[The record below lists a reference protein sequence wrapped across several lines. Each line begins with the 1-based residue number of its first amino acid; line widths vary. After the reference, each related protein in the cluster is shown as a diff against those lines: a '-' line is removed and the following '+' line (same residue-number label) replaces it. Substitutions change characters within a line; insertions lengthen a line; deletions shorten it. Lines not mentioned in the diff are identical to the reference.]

1 MSSSRRSFL
10 AKAGL
15 ATSAGLLPARWVNA
29 RDLPANRK
37 IKLRF
42 AIASD
47 LHYGQKNTPFE
58 EYAAKMVEWI
68 NKEKAERGLDL
79 FFINGDIT
87 HDKAEMLTQLRD
99 KHLVHLKVPYHCIK
113 GNHDYVDEQQGSA
126 TESWEKVWGY
136 ASNHTLVHKDFVFVM
151 ADTTVA
157 AKSNIYL
164 AADREWLEGEFKKH
178 AQAPG
183 IFSFIHIQQ
192 RKHKKDGWPA
202 HGVSAES
209 QVDKAEAVMKLL
221 ETTPNVRG
229 VFHGHNHNETKM
241 WVSGERRYFFDSH
254 VGGGWGAPKGYRIVE
269 VDEEHR
275 MVTYQVN
282 AEEGE
287 EMNRNPL

>member
-10 AKAGL
+10 AKTAL

-29 RDLPANRK
+29 RDLPAHRK

-58 EYAAKMVEWI
+58 DYAAKMVEWI
-68 NKEKAERGLDL
+68 NKEKANRGLDL

-87 HDKAEMLTQLRD
+87 HDNAEMLTRLRD
-99 KHLVHLKVPYHCIK
+99 KHLKQLEVAYYCVK
-113 GNHDYVDEQQGSA
+113 GNHDYVDEKEGSP
-126 TESWEKVWGY
+126 TQSWNKVWGY
-136 ASNHTLVHKDFVFVM
+136 DSNHSIVHKDFAFVM

-157 AKSNIYL
+157 AKSGVYL
-164 AADREWLEGEFKKH
+164 AADKEWLAEEFKKH
-178 AQAPG
+178 AKAPG

-192 RKHKKDGWPA
+192 RKHKKAGWPA
-202 HGVSAES
+202 HGVSAED
-209 QVDKAEAVMKLL
+209 QVDKAEAVMDLL

-229 VFHGHNHNETKM
+229 VFHGHNHKETGM

-254 VGGGWGAPKGYRIVE
+254 AGGSWGAPKGYRIVE

-282 AEEGE
+282 AEEGG